1 MPNLSRANK
10 QSASF
15 ALPVAAVLIA
25 ATIFVVDSITHPEI
39 AVAPLYAAVVLL
51 VVRFLDTRGV
61 LLVSAG
67 CMLLAVVSAL
77 LHDRAELSAIA
88 FMNLFASLSA
98 IVITT
103 YLVLQNQSSNLLL
116 LEQARLLD
124 VTHDAIVAR
133 NMQDIVTY
141 WNQGAEGLYGW
152 SRDEAIGQLSHQ
164 LLKTEFPIP
173 LDALEEQVL
182 RTGRWEGELLQKR
195 RDGTEITVASRWAI
209 QLDSRGNPV
218 AILETNNDITARK
231 QAQEMLQK
239 TQTELAHVTRMTT
252 LGELVASIAHEVNQP
267 MAAIVANGEASLRWL
282 DRETPNL
289 EEARRA
295 IARIIS
301 EGMRA
306 SDVISRI
313 RELSRKGHG
322 RKKPQNLNEIIEE
335 VIPLVQRAAVDRKVS
350 LQLDEEPRLP
360 EVLGDRV
367 ELQQVIINLL
377 MNALEATEGVMD
389 RPRELLIRTS
399 LNQDD
404 GVELEVRDSG
414 TGISEEHRDRLFS
427 PFFTTKAHGMGMG
440 LSICRSII
448 QDLDGRIW
456 ASRNPGAGTT
466 MHVSLPAH
474 RRTAS

>member
-1 MPNLSRANK
+1 M
-10 QSASF
+10 
-15 ALPVAAVLIA
+15 
-25 ATIFVVDSITHPEI
+25 
-39 AVAPLYAAVVLL
+39 
-51 VVRFLDTRGV
+51 
-61 LLVSAG
+61 
-67 CMLLAVVSAL
+67 
-77 LHDRAELSAIA
+77 
-88 FMNLFASLSA
+88 
-98 IVITT
+98 
-103 YLVLQNQSSNLLL
+103 
-116 LEQARLLD
+116 
-124 VTHDAIVAR
+124 
-133 NMQDIVTY
+133 
-141 WNQGAEGLYGW
+141 
-152 SRDEAIGQLSHQ
+152 
-164 LLKTEFPIP
+164 
-173 LDALEEQVL
+173 
-182 RTGRWEGELLQKR
+182 
-195 RDGTEITVASRWAI
+195 
-209 QLDSRGNPV
+209 
-218 AILETNNDITARK
+218 LETNNDITARK

-295 IARIIS
+295 TERIIS

-313 RELSRKGHG
+313 RELSRKGHA

-335 VIPLVQRAAVDRKVS
+335 VIPLVQRAAADRKVS

-404 GVELEVRDSG
+404 NVELEVRDSG

-448 QDLDGRIW
+448 QDHDGRIW
-456 ASRNPGAGTT
+456 ASQVIPAWAQPCTLACLRIEGRHHDRTHGHARGGSRGGAGCIC
-466 MHVSLPAH
+466 H
-474 RRTAS
+474 R

>member
-1 MPNLSRANK
+1 MQSRLRANK
-10 QSASF
+10 PSISF
-15 ALPVAAVLIA
+15 ALPAAAFILA
-25 ATIFVVDSITHPEI
+25 AAIFVVDSITHPEI

-67 CMLLAVVSAL
+67 CMILAVVSAL

-116 LEQARLLD
+116 FEQARLLD

-133 NMQDIVTY
+133 NMQDVVTY
-141 WNQGAEGLYGW
+141 WNQGAEELYGW
-152 SRDEAIGQLSHQ
+152 NREEAMGQPSHQ
-164 LLKTEFPIP
+164 LLKTEFSIP
-173 LDALEEQVL
+173 LDALKQQVL

-195 RDGTEITVASRWAI
+195 RDGTGITVASRWSM
-209 QLDSRGNPV
+209 QLDDRGRPV
-218 AILETNNDITARK
+218 AMIETNNDITARK
-231 QAQEMLQK
+231 HAQEMLQD

-267 MAAIVANGEASLRWL
+267 LAAIVANGEASLRWL
-282 DRETPNL
+282 DRESPDL
-289 EEARRA
+289 DEARRA
-295 IARIIS
+295 TERIIS

-306 SDVISRI
+306 SEVITRI
-313 RELSRKGHG
+313 RELSRKGRA
-322 RKKPQNLNEIIEE
+322 RKTPQSLNEIVDE
-335 VIPLVQRAAVDRKVS
+335 VIPLVQRATVDRKIS

-377 MNALEATEGVMD
+377 MNAIEAMEGVVD

-399 LNQDD
+399 LDQDD
-404 GVELEVRDSG
+404 NVELEVRDSG
-414 TGISEEHRDRLFS
+414 TGISEEHHERLFS
-427 PFFTTKAHGMGMG
+427 PFFTTKADGMGMG
-440 LSICRSII
+440 LSICRSIV
-448 QDLDGRIW
+448 QDHEGRIW
-456 ASRNPGAGTT
+456 ASQANGYGTT

-474 RRTAS
+474 RGRAT

>member
-1 MPNLSRANK
+1 MQNLSRASK

-15 ALPVAAVLIA
+15 ALPVAAVVIA
-25 ATIFVVDSITHPEI
+25 AMIFVVDSITHPEI

-88 FMNLFASLSA
+88 FMNLFASLCA

-152 SRDEAIGQLSHQ
+152 SRDEAIGQPSQQ
-164 LLKTEFPIP
+164 LLKTKFPIP
-173 LDALEEQVL
+173 LDALKEQVL

-195 RDGTEITVASRWAI
+195 RDGTEITVASHWAI
-209 QLDSRGNPV
+209 QLDYRGKPV
-218 AILETNNDITARK
+218 AILETNNDITTRK

-295 IARIIS
+295 IERIIS

-313 RELSRKGHG
+313 RGLSRKGQA

-335 VIPLVQRAAVDRKVS
+335 VIPLVQRAAADRKVS
-350 LQLDEEPRLP
+350 LQLDEERRLP
-360 EVLGDRV
+360 DVLGDRV

-399 LNQDD
+399 LSQDD
-404 GVELEVRDSG
+404 NVELEVRDSG

-448 QDLDGRIW
+448 QDHDGRIW
-456 ASRNPGAGTT
+456 ASQDHGPGTT
-466 MHVSLPAH
+466 MHVRLPAH
-474 RRTAS
+474 RETAS